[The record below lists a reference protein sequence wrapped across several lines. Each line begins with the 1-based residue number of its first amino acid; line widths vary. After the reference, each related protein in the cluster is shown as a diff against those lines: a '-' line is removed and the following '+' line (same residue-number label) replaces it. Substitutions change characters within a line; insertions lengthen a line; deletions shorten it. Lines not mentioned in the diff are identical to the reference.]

1 MRLLVLLALL
11 VGASAQAEKPLPRE
25 KLAALILQAHGVDQD
40 LADNLTEVLISHLAG
55 RGGREIAGKEEF
67 KTRLGV
73 DERKAAECMQEVGC
87 LGRAGTELGVTRVV
101 VGSLGRRGDDYL
113 YNLSLINVETGRVE
127 NSVFELIAG
136 GRVDRLIAAVK
147 ATAEKLFQPKVEPGA
162 VRVASE
168 TRGAFVYFDEAFIGS
183 TPVRRDGIDP
193 GPHKLRVEKEGHLG
207 WTKEVEVP
215 AGSLLEVKVPLEAL
229 PVRRRWP
236 GQLILSFVAAASLGA
251 AVGVVLTAL
260 AVDAPANSSVTRREA
275 VDSSERRFLMS
286 RISWGLF
293 AGAGALAI
301 VSAVLAIHYR
311 RDLFGPDKKA
321 NRLATI
327 GLQPSGDG
335 VTLAATVTW

>member
-1 MRLLVLLALL
+1 MRIVILLSLLL
-11 VGASAQAEKPLPRE
+11 GATAQAGKPSSQE

-40 LADNLTEVLISHLAG
+40 LADNLTEVLISHLAR

-73 DERKAAECMQEVGC
+73 DERKAAECMQDPGC

-101 VGSLGRRGDDYL
+101 VGSLGRRDDDYL
-113 YNLSLINVETGRVE
+113 YNLSLINVQTGRVE
-127 NSVFELIAG
+127 NSVFELVAG
-136 GRVDRLIAAVK
+136 GKVDRLIAAVK

-183 TPVRRDGIDP
+183 TPVRRDGIEP
-193 GPHKLRVEKEGHLG
+193 GPHKLRVEKEGHIG
-207 WTKEVEVP
+207 WTKAVDVP

-236 GQLILSFVAAASLGA
+236 GQLILSFIAVASLEA
-251 AVGVVLTAL
+251 VVGVVLTAL
-260 AVDAPANSSVTRREA
+260 AANAPANSSVSRREA

-301 VSAVLAIHYR
+301 TSAALTIRYR
-311 RDLFGPDKKA
+311 LDLFD
-321 NRLATI
+321 TE
-327 GLQPSGDG
+327 
-335 VTLAATVTW
+335 